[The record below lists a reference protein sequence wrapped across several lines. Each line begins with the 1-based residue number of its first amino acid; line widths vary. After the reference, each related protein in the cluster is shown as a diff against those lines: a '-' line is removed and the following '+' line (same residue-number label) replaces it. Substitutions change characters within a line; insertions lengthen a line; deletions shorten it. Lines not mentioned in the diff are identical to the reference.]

1 MSPLEF
7 AGEVILVSASGVLSP
22 GPLFFINII
31 YGSKQG
37 VAGGIKIAFGH
48 TIVEF
53 PLVIALALGLFTF
66 SQVFVNNENLKI
78 ISIIGGIAIVIFAFT
93 QIISITKGKAN
104 NQHAYIGINAKKGP
118 VLLGVI
124 FSALNPFFLIWWLTV
139 GLKLITDSIHFFG
152 LINGILFLFSFHI
165 WMDYAWL
172 VIASYLIHRGVSVLK
187 TKFYSTFL
195 ISISTIL
202 AFYGVYVILN
212 IF

>member
-31 YGSKQG
+31 YGSKQA
-37 VAGGIKIAFGH
+37 VTGGIKIAFGH

-66 SQVFVNNENLKI
+66 SQIFVNNENLKI
-78 ISIIGGIAIVIFAFT
+78 ISIIGGIAIVVFAFS
-93 QIISITKGKAN
+93 QIISITKAKGDKQN
-104 NQHAYIGINAKKGP
+104 MYIAISEKKGP
-118 VLLGVI
+118 ILLGVI
-124 FSALNPFFLIWWLTV
+124 FSALNPFFLLWWLTV
-139 GLKLITDSIHFFG
+139 GSKLITDSIHFFG
-152 LINGILFLFSFHI
+152 LLNGILFLFSFHI

-172 VIASYLIHRGVSVLK
+172 VITSYLIYRGVSVLK
-187 TKFYSTFL
+187 SKFYSVFL